1 MGFTG
6 SIVYRDYSGRE
17 GRDSCLFLL
26 PTTTTNKFA
35 TAQQA
40 CTNAHRRAHLP
51 TVASEDNTY
60 VADNTVAT
68 PGNIQS
74 QIIKLVNPNPPTGT
88 NVVYAWSGASQP
100 AGDFGFW

>member
-1 MGFTG
+1 VGTARV
-6 SIVYRDYSGRE
+6 VYRDYSGRE

-26 PTTTTNKFA
+26 PTTTNQFA

-40 CTNAHRRAHLP
+40 CANAHASAHLP
-51 TVASEDNTY
+51 TVASDDNTY
-60 VADNTVAT
+60 VADNTPIT

-100 AGDFGFW
+100 AGNFGFW

>member
-1 MGFTG
+1 MGFAG
-6 SIVYRDYSGRE
+6 SIVYRDYSGAE

-26 PTTTTNKFA
+26 GTRTNIFA
-35 TAQQA
+35 TARQA

-51 TVASEDNTY
+51 TVSSVENTY

-74 QIIKLVNPNPPTGT
+74 QIIKLVNPNPTAP
-88 NVVYAWSGASQP
+88 VYAWSGASQP
-100 AGDFGFW
+100 AGISNPW